1 MTDLEALRAIID
13 HQLRG
18 LLRLPHFPA
27 KVIVQHGDL
36 TVDVAPDSPY
46 LPGLSGLQLRTFVP
60 GATIKI
66 APGTR
71 VAVVF
76 EDGDRTRPVAVP
88 VFDQDAGEL
97 LELHLGDAGTDIVL
111 AEGTKGVVRVDDVLG
126 NLQFV
131 PGSSGAT
138 LTWNGTPVTAGG
150 LNLTAGNGSTKVK
163 AG

>member
-66 APGTR
+66 AAGTR

-76 EDGDRTRPVAVP
+76 EDGDRTRPVAIP

-97 LELHLGDAGTDIVL
+97 LELHLGDASTDITL
-111 AEGTKGVVRVDDVLG
+111 SAGTQGAARVGDACA
-126 NLQFV
+126 F
-131 PGSSGAT
+131 S
-138 LTWNGTPVTAGG
+138 
-150 LNLTAGNGSTKVK
+150 LTAGPYPVIGTIAIGTSPVPIGTGSTKVK
-163 AG
+163 IG